1 MNRKDSKRLSQAVE
15 QYLLQRIDQGFPDS
29 NINTQCKILQDFQ
42 LFVERQAK
50 EWDEIFSLE
59 ILKEFMQQG
68 NSNERRRAVR
78 SLAKF
83 LYREKQIPQ
92 SIPRKS
98 RPKLP
103 EIFEDYLHYCTT
115 TRYDTEKTVE
125 HIRRV
130 LEAFDHYLGH
140 HNLSLSALTI
150 EQIDTFDQE
159 YNAAYA
165 RQSQKFNRSCFKL
178 FLRYL
183 YHERR
188 VLGRDFAALIK
199 VPRMYQPAKPPSF
212 LRPGEIQQL
221 FDSMTPATPAEL
233 RAYAMVHIAY
243 TMGLRP
249 QEISRL
255 TLDDIGFSKAE
266 MNIRYRK
273 AGLPVTMPIPQKTL
287 KAIAAYMVGGR
298 PKTKKDCRELFLQCC
313 RPYNPVSSPT
323 VCYAI
328 KSCMQKAGLPEEATT
343 YWLRHTHAQQM
354 LEAGIS
360 VFEIKEMLGHDDI
373 DATNKYLHI
382 HLKLMRRVILGEL
395 V

>member
-1 MNRKDSKRLSQAVE
+1 MNHKDSKRLSQAAE
-15 QYLLQRIDQGFPDS
+15 QYLLQRIEQGFPDS
-29 NINTQCKILQDFQ
+29 NTNTQCKILQDFQ
-42 LFVERQAK
+42 LFVKKRVKGWNA
-50 EWDEIFSLE
+50 IFNLE
-59 ILKEFMQQG
+59 ILQEFMQEG
-68 NSNERRRAVR
+68 NSNERRRAIR
-78 SLAKF
+78 GLAKF
-83 LYREKQIPQ
+83 LYRRKQIAQ
-92 SIPRKS
+92 SIPRKA

-103 EIFEDYLHYCTT
+103 EIFEDYLHYCTI

-125 HIRRV
+125 HVRRV

-150 EQIDTFDQE
+150 ELIDTFDQE

-188 VLGRDFAALIK
+188 VLKRDFAALIK
-199 VPRMYQPAKPPSF
+199 VPRMYRRTKPPCF

-221 FDSMTPATPAEL
+221 FGNITPVTPAEL

-287 KAIAAYMVGGR
+287 KAIAAYLVGGR
-298 PKTKKDCRELFLQCC
+298 PKNDYRELFLQCC
-313 RPYNPVSSPT
+313 RPYRPVSSPI

-328 KSCMQKAGLPEEATT
+328 KNCMQKAGLPEEATT
-343 YWLRHTHAQQM
+343 YWLRHTYAQQL

-373 DATNKYLHI
+373 EATNRYLHI

>member
-1 MNRKDSKRLSQAVE
+1 MNYKGSKKLSQAVE
-15 QYLLQRIDQGFPDS
+15 QYLLQRIEQGFTDS
-29 NINTQCKILQDFQ
+29 NISSQGKILHDFQ

-50 EWDEIFSLE
+50 EWDEIFTLKT
-59 ILKEFMQQG
+59 LKEFMLQG

-78 SLAKF
+78 GLAKF
-83 LYREKQIPQ
+83 LYRQKQIPQ
-92 SIPRKS
+92 PIPRKS
-98 RPKLP
+98 KPKLP
-103 EIFEDYLHYCTT
+103 EIFEDYLYYCTT
-115 TRYDTEKTVE
+115 TRYDTEKTVQ

-130 LEAFDHYLGH
+130 LEAFDHYLKH

-150 EQIDTFDQE
+150 ERIDAFDRE

-165 RQSQKFNRSCFKL
+165 RQSQKFNRSCFKF

-188 VLGRDFAALIK
+188 VLKRDFAALLK
-199 VPRMYQPAKPPSF
+199 VPRMYHRAKPPCF
-212 LRPGEIQQL
+212 LRPDEIQQL
-221 FDSMTPATPAEL
+221 FESMTPTTPAEL

-255 TLDDIGFSKAE
+255 TLDDIQFGKAE
-266 MNIRYRK
+266 MNVRYRK
-273 AGLPVTMPIPQKTL
+273 AGSPVTMPIPQNAL
-287 KAIAAYMVGGR
+287 KAIAAYLVGGR
-298 PKTKKDCRELFLQCC
+298 PENDCRELFLQCY
-313 RPYNPVSSPT
+313 RPYNPVSSAT

-343 YWLRHTHAQQM
+343 YWLRHTHAQHL
-354 LEAGIS
+354 LEAGVS

-373 DATNKYLHI
+373 EATNRYLHI